1 MIIFGLTKLNFVKL
15 YGSNKYK
22 NIEIKLIRILI
33 LKEIIEIQAINFYL
47 KVHLFNIAIE
57 KFNSYKWND
66 IFIR

>member
-47 KVHLFNIAIE
+47 KV
-57 KFNSYKWND
+57 SY
-66 IFIR
+66 